1 MYNKCLILNQKCIGK
16 FKSYDF
22 TVSYIPNEK
31 KITITCSDKK
41 DVYLEWLRNRKL
53 LNRKEN

>member
-1 MYNKCLILNQKCIGK
+1 MYREIQI
-16 FKSYDF
+16 DF

-41 DVYLEWLRNRKL
+41 DVYLEWLKNRKL
-53 LNRKEN
+53 LNRKENSK